1 LDTDDT
7 VEKDRSGDGHDEI
20 AGVGEMEGDGD
31 TDRSIGGDTLGSES
45 TSSMT
50 EYSSTGNENAPR
62 TSGDS
67 GTRTAILREPSSTVE
82 FRVNIRQGWMP

>member
-7 VEKDRSGDGHDEI
+7 VEKDRSGDGQDEM

-50 EYSSTGNENAPR
+50 EYSSTEK
-62 TSGDS
+62 
-67 GTRTAILREPSSTVE
+67 
-82 FRVNIRQGWMP
+82 